1 MNAFTPGYLKI
12 LINYI
17 QKLNGLVPRKS
28 KFDLR
33 TAIDQR
39 GEKTINKNRECRSAI
54 AKWYNN
60 RSEQARNTKKLYNNT
75 GFFVKIGS

>member
-1 MNAFTPGYLKI
+1 MDAFTSGYLKI
-12 LINYI
+12 LISYI

-33 TAIDQR
+33 TAIYQK
-39 GEKTINKNRECRSAI
+39 GEETINKDSECGSSI
-54 AKWYNN
+54 AKWCNS

-75 GFFVKIGS
+75 GYFVKIAP